1 MQIGLGW
8 TPHPHGHHHGGH
20 HGGGGGGGFFPG
32 WWGGDGYISPGPT
45 VYEVQQDNTP
55 LYLIGGAALIGLLIL
70 SRR

>member
-1 MQIGLGW
+1 MQLGW
-8 TPHPHGHHHGGH
+8 VPPPGGHHGHHGGH
-20 HGGGGGGGFFPG
+20 RGGGFFPG
-32 WWGGDGYISPGPT
+32 WWGTDGWLDRGPQTT